1 MTDLTVRQAVQADR
15 DPEVL
20 VWLARLQL
28 ATSGQISALGW
39 PGYGDERRK
48 RWLRRVREAGLLEF
62 VRTRRRTGHRLS
74 LYRLTP
80 MGAVAAA
87 RLLGDDQVTHAVRL
101 AATEGIHLEHR
112 LQVNDTVLRLV
123 DSLGQD
129 AVEVLL
135 PHQRRLRWLTSGG
148 VWHEVTPDVVLV
160 CRKAEAALVIEYDRG
175 LRSVDG
181 VSLQLQRYREAAEQP
196 DLPRWAG
203 RSSIAYALHPPSPL
217 RASTILQAAAGAGL
231 ESRVV
236 VVAARDLT
244 VVVGDAFAKTHAASP
259 RPTPNPESES
269 LPIETGFSS

>member
-39 PGYGDERRK
+39 PGHGGECKKRR
-48 RWLRRVREAGLLEF
+48 LRRVREAGLLEF
-62 VRTRRRTGHRLS
+62 VRTRRRTGHRLV

-80 MGAVAAA
+80 MGAIAAA
-87 RLLGDDQVTHAVRL
+87 RLLGDDQVTHGVRL

-123 DSLGQD
+123 DCLGRE
-129 AVEVLL
+129 ALEVLL
-135 PHQRRLRWLTSGG
+135 PHQRRLRWLASGG
-148 VWHEVTPDVVLV
+148 TWHEVTPDVVLV

-181 VSLQLQRYREAAEQP
+181 VSLQLRRYREAAEQP
-196 DLPRWAG
+196 DLPMWAG
-203 RSSIAYALHPPSPL
+203 RSSIAYALHPPSPA
-217 RASTILQAAAGAGL
+217 RASAILQAVAAVGL

-236 VVAARDLT
+236 VVAAQDLA
-244 VVVGDAFAKTHAASP
+244 VVVADAFTKTHAASL
-259 RPTPNPESES
+259 RPAPDPGSES
-269 LPIETGFSS
+269 LSVGTDF